1 MRRISWALVAGALLL
16 PSCRSDAVTLA
27 YQFPQDS
34 SLTYELV
41 ASAKATWNLEGTTG
55 EGSYEVT
62 YRVSE
67 QVQESDGEGA
77 VVAIQLQRTAVE
89 EDNLPAPGDTSFTVR
104 VSSDGSVVEVIEV
117 NGVTAGLLAREQRS
131 IIRTYRPQLALEP
144 VRLYKQWAPE
154 QAFQGSEFEQVKLLG
169 KLAGLDT
176 DEEGDFAELSFS
188 GTGPLLGTA
197 QVAEYSAELD
207 GALDTSIDAVL
218 DLDAG
223 VLRSS
228 SSFTNYDF
236 DVSITPEDASSPIA
250 GTLHIEE
257 KLDLQKIEPG

>member
-1 MRRISWALVAGALLL
+1 MLL
-16 PSCRSDAVTLA
+16 SACRPDAVTLA
-27 YQFPQDS
+27 YEFPEGS
-34 SLTYELV
+34 ALTYELV
-41 ASAKATWNLEGTTG
+41 ASADAQWNLEGEAG
-55 EGSYEVT
+55 GGSYRVT
-62 YRVSE
+62 YRVTE
-67 QVQESDGEGA
+67 QVESADDEGA
-77 VVAIQLQRTAVE
+77 VVAIQLARTDVE

-104 VSSDGSVVEVIEV
+104 VSTDGSVTEVIEV

-169 KLAGLDT
+169 RLAGLDT
-176 DEEGDFAELSFS
+176 DEQGDFAELSFS
-188 GTGPLLGTA
+188 GRGPLIGTA
-197 QVAEYSAELD
+197 QVAEYTAELE

-218 DLDAG
+218 DLENG

-228 SSFTNYDF
+228 SSFTQYDF
-236 DVSITPEDASSPIA
+236 DVSVTPEDASSPIA

-257 KLDLQKIEPG
+257 RLDLRRI

>member
-1 MRRISWALVAGALLL
+1 MKRILWALVVGSFLL
-16 PSCRSDAVTLA
+16 PACRSDAVTLA
-27 YQFPQDS
+27 YEFPPGS

-41 ASAKATWNLEGTTG
+41 ASAKATWDLGGDTG

-67 QVQESDGEGA
+67 QVQESDDEGA
-77 VVAIQLQRTAVE
+77 VVALQLQRTDVE
-89 EDNLPAPGDTSFTVR
+89 ENNLPAPGDTSFTVR
-104 VSSDGSVVEVIEV
+104 VSPDGSVVEVIEV

-169 KLAGLDT
+169 KLARLDT
-176 DEEGDFAELSFS
+176 DEEGDFAELSFA

-236 DVSITPEDASSPIA
+236 DVSITPEDASSPID

-257 KLDLQKIEPG
+257 RLDLRRIETD